1 METNQ
6 VYQIKIFEF
15 SFQLQQEGSDNEG
28 EETQADHEQDQEHDM
43 TCHWKE
49 CQMQCESQDDLVKHV
64 NSDHIKK
71 DRKDFTCYWDGC
83 TREKKPFKAQ
93 YMLVVHMRRHTGEKP
108 HKCTV
113 SFYPLVTYLPHNDVL
128 EIIMKISDMLQ
139 NVAIL

>member
-1 METNQ
+1 MKVFDNQ
-6 VYQIKIFEF
+6 NNHELCFCYK
-15 SFQLQQEGSDNEG
+15 QQEGSDNEG
-28 EETQADHEQDQEHDM
+28 DENQAEQEQEHDL

-49 CQMQCESQDDLVKHV
+49 CQLQCESQDELVKHV

-113 SFYPLVTYLPHNDVL
+113 SQKPIQVV
-128 EIIMKISDMLQ
+128 
-139 NVAIL
+139 

>member
-1 METNQ
+1 MKGLELTQTKKLINVHQ
-6 VYQIKIFEF
+6 KKYSQC
-15 SFQLQQEGSDNEG
+15 SFHLQHEGSDNEG
-28 EETQADHEQDQEHDM
+28 EENQAEVDQEHDM

-113 SFYPLVTYLPHNDVL
+113 SQNIQHNVLQLSYFQLVQ
-128 EIIMKISDMLQ
+128 K
-139 NVAIL
+139 

>member
-1 METNQ
+1 MFVQ
-6 VYQIKIFEF
+6 KYSQCFF
-15 SFQLQQEGSDNEG
+15 HLQHEGSDNEG
-28 EETQADHEQDQEHDM
+28 EENQAELDQEHDM

-83 TREKKPFKAQ
+83 SREKKPFKAQ

-113 SFYPLVTYLPHNDVL
+113 SQNIQRNVLQLSYFQLVQ
-128 EIIMKISDMLQ
+128 K
-139 NVAIL
+139 